1 MSPDKPNYFFCGIGG
16 SGMLP
21 LALILR
27 QRGAAVAGSDRSFD
41 QGRMDAAKVAFIQSR
56 GIALHPQDGSGLS
69 SADTVLVCSAAI
81 EDSVP
86 DVRAARRLG
95 APIVTRAELLASLF
109 NAAVRPVGIAGTSGK
124 STTTAMAGFLLHRAG
139 LDPTVVNGAVMRDFV
154 TPALPFAGAV
164 VGAGALFVAEVDESD
179 GSIARYDPEVAVVT
193 NVTLDHKPL
202 DELRALFGGF
212 VGRAGAAVLN
222 LDDPESARLAALL
235 PSGRAV
241 TFSLCDPAADL
252 LAADLA
258 PRPDGIDFTV
268 SVPAGP
274 AVPVRLQV
282 PGRHNVA
289 NALAA
294 LGVARAIGLDLAAA
308 AAALSGFSG
317 VRRRL
322 ETVGQAGGIT
332 VIDDFAHNPDKI
344 AASLATL
351 REFPGRLLVLFQ
363 PHGYSPLALMRD
375 GFVAAFADGLGR
387 DDRLLLPD
395 PVYFGG
401 TVERRVTSADIAADL
416 RARGC
421 PARHLPDRAACAD
434 ALVAEARPGDRIVV
448 MGARDD
454 SLTTLA
460 AAMLG
465 RLGNVTA

>member
-1 MSPDKPNYFFCGIGG
+1 MSPDKPNYFFCGVGG

-21 LALILR
+21 LALIVR
-27 QRGAAVAGSDRSFD
+27 QRGCAVAGSDRSLD
-41 QGRMDAAKVAFIQSR
+41 QGRMAADKIAFLRQR
-56 GIALHPQDGSGLS
+56 GIALHPQDGSGLTA
-69 SADTVLVCSAAI
+69 ADTVLVCSAAI

-95 APIVTRAELLASLF
+95 ARIITRAELLASLF
-109 NAAVRPVGIAGTSGK
+109 NDAPRPLGIAGTSGK
-124 STTTAMAGFLLHRAG
+124 STTTGMVGFLLRRAG

-154 TPALPFAGAV
+154 SPDLPFAGAL
-164 VGAGALFVAEVDESD
+164 VGGGALFVAEVDESD
-179 GSIARYDPEVAVVT
+179 GSIARYTPEVAVVT

-212 VGRAGAAVLN
+212 VGRARVAVLT
-222 LDDPESARLAALL
+222 LDDPECARLAATL
-235 PSGRAV
+235 PAERRI
-241 TFSLCDPAADL
+241 TWSLREPAADL
-252 LAADLA
+252 LAADIV

-268 SVPAGP
+268 SIPGGP

-294 LGVARAIGLDLAAA
+294 LAAAQAVGLDLATAA
-308 AAALSGFSG
+308 LALSGFTG
-317 VRRRL
+317 IRRRL
-322 ETVGQAGGIT
+322 ERVGQAAGIT
-332 VIDDFAHNPDKI
+332 VFDDFAHNPDKI

-375 GFVAAFADGLGR
+375 GFVNAFAAGLGP
-387 DDRLLLPD
+387 DDRLMLPD

-401 TVERRVTSADIAADL
+401 TVDRRVTSADLVADL
-416 RARGC
+416 QARGC
-421 PARHLPDRAACAD
+421 AACYRPDRAACAD
-434 ALVAEARPGDRIVV
+434 ALLAEARPGDRIVV

-454 SLTTLA
+454 TLTTLA
-460 AAMLG
+460 TELLRRIDIRA
-465 RLGNVTA
+465 